1 MSANGDRLERYAELA
16 VRVGANVQP
25 GQEVFVHGLVEH
37 ADLVR
42 ALTRQAYRAGAS
54 YVNAEYDDQHV
65 KRAMI
70 EFGPDE
76 ALTYSPEWLKALTQ
90 AMAGNALLGT
100 TGNPEPELLADLDGD
115 RVGRAIPLEVA
126 EIRRQQHRDQS
137 VNWCGVGAP
146 AEGWARQV
154 LGEPD
159 VERLWE
165 LVAFCFRLDEAD
177 PVAAWREHL
186 DQLDARAAALTERRP
201 DALRYRGPGTDFTVG
216 LLPSARWGS
225 ARFRTAGGIDYV
237 ANMPTEEIF
246 TTPDSR
252 RAEGTLRSSLPLSLG
267 GQLIRDLQLTF
278 EDGRIVRVEAE
289 TGADMVRSH
298 LATIE
303 NSDRLGELAL
313 VTKESR
319 VGQTGTLF
327 YNTLFDENATCHI
340 AYGSGLPYAFDGEPD
355 EGMNVSNIHVDFMV
369 GGPELEVDALLRGRH
384 RGAAHPQRGVAA
396 ELARECRALARWD
409 KELRKRESAVS
420 RLLRAE
426 CTLG

>member
-1 MSANGDRLERYAELA
+1 MSDNSERIERYAELA

-37 ADLVR
+37 FELVR
-42 ALTRQAYRAGAS
+42 ALTRQSYRAGAS
-54 YVNAEYDDQHV
+54 YVNVQYSDQHV
-65 KRAMI
+65 RRAMI
-70 EFGPDE
+70 ELGPDE
-76 ALTYSPEWLKALTQ
+76 ALTHSPEWLKTLTLTT
-90 AMAGNALLGT
+90 AGNALLAT
-100 TGNPEPELLADLDGD
+100 MGNPEPELLADLDGD
-115 RVGRAIPLEVA
+115 RIGRAMPLEVA
-126 EIRRQQHRDQS
+126 EIRRQQHRDNS

-146 AEGWARQV
+146 TEGWARQV

-159 VERLWE
+159 LERMWD
-165 LVAFCFRLDEAD
+165 LVAFCFRLDEPD

-186 DQLDARAAALTERRP
+186 DRLDARAAALTRQAP
-201 DALRYRGPGTDFTVG
+201 DALRYRGPGTDLTVG

-252 RAEGTLRSSLPLSLG
+252 RAEGTLRSSLPLSLS
-267 GQLIRDLQLTF
+267 GQMIRDLQLTF
-278 EDGRIVRVEAE
+278 ADGRIVGVEAD

-319 VGQTGTLF
+319 VGQTETLF

-340 AYGSGLPYAFDGEPD
+340 AYGNGLTYAFDGEPD
-355 EGMNVSNIHVDFMV
+355 EGMNVSNIHVDFMI
-369 GGPELEVDALLRGRH
+369 GGPELEVDAVLADGTEVPLIRDEEWQL
-384 RGAAHPQRGVAA
+384 AA
-396 ELARECRALARWD
+396 
-409 KELRKRESAVS
+409 
-420 RLLRAE
+420 
-426 CTLG
+426 

>member
-1 MSANGDRLERYAELA
+1 LSANGDRIERYAELA

-25 GQEVFVHGLVEH
+25 GQEVFVHGLIEH
-37 ADLVR
+37 AELVR
-42 ALTRQAYRAGAS
+42 ALTRQAYKAGAS
-54 YVNAEYDDQHV
+54 YVNAVYSDQHV
-65 KRAMI
+65 RRAMI
-70 EFGPDE
+70 ELGPDE
-76 ALTYSPEWLKALTQ
+76 ALTYSPEWLKTLTG
-90 AMAGNALLGT
+90 AAAGNAQIGAS
-100 TGNPEPELLADLDGD
+100 GNPDLELMADLDGE
-115 RVGRAIPLEVA
+115 RVGRAMPLEAA
-126 EIRRQQHRDQS
+126 EINRRQHADHS

-146 AEGWARQV
+146 TEGWAREV

-186 DQLDARAAALTERRP
+186 DRLEARAAALTELRP

-216 LLPSARWGS
+216 LLSSARWGS
-225 ARFRTAGGIDYV
+225 ARFRTAAGIEYV

-278 EDGRIVRVEAE
+278 EDGRIVQVEAE
-289 TGADMVRSH
+289 TGADVVRSH

-319 VGQTGTLF
+319 VGQTGKLF

-340 AYGSGLPYAFDGEPD
+340 AYGFGLAYAFDGEPD

-369 GGPELEVDALLRGRH
+369 GGPELEVDAVLADGTEVALIRDEEWQL
-384 RGAAHPQRGVAA
+384 AA
-396 ELARECRALARWD
+396 
-409 KELRKRESAVS
+409 
-420 RLLRAE
+420 
-426 CTLG
+426 